1 MDFTHLVKWFLPP
14 IIIIA
19 SLVLGRFCKKW
30 VISKLLDLTS
40 KTKLAF

>member
-19 SLVLGRFCKKW
+19 FFGVREILQKVGYF
-30 VISKLLDLTS
+30 
-40 KTKLAF
+40 